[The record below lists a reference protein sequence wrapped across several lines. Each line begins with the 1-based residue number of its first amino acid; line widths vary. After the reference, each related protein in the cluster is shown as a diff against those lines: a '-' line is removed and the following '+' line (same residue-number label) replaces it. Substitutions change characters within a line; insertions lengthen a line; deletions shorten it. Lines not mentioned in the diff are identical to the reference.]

1 MIGGM
6 ISSAALTLIVIPAV
20 YGIVKGWRLPKQASV
35 GEPMAADQLK
45 LAAE

>member
-1 MIGGM
+1 
-6 ISSAALTLIVIPAV
+6 VIPAV

-35 GEPMAADQLK
+35 GEFMAADQLR